1 MCSIID
7 HQNKVLLKKDSTRGW
22 ELPGGC
28 VEKEETFKEAAIRE
42 MKEDKCVLGSK
53 KRRFSIKLNRLF
65 TLSKFCPI

>member
-1 MCSIID
+1 M
-7 HQNKVLLKKDSTRGW
+7 
-22 ELPGGC
+22 PGGC